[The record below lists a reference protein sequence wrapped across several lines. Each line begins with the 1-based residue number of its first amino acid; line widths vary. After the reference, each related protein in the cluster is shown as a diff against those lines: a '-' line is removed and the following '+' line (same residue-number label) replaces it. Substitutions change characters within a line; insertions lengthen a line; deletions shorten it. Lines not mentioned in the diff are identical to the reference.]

1 MYSAEIDNCMGLPN
15 VESVLIVP
23 IRDSTGELYGVI
35 QLLNHLN
42 GEKIHEQDC
51 FEIASLIPSLGEIFK
66 TV

>member
-1 MYSAEIDNCMGLPN
+1 MYSAEIDNCQGLPN

-23 IRDSTGELYGVI
+23 IRDTTGELYGVI

-42 GEKIHEQDC
+42 GEKINEKNC